1 VPFQYEWLDE
11 MFLEMTTFIFFVLTG
26 YKFRPA
32 ANNPYLELAHDS
44 EDEEMDTVVTDSG
57 LTEGAVKRGYKPKK
71 KTLKEIVLFDPN
83 EEETDDDEEVLL
95 EKRREASHDL
105 D

>member
-1 VPFQYEWLDE
+1 
-11 MFLEMTTFIFFVLTG
+11 MFLKFYLILNYHMQSFRMT
-26 YKFRPA
+26 
-32 ANNPYLELAHDS
+32 E
-44 EDEEMDTVVTDSG
+44 SG
-57 LTEGAVKRGYKPKK
+57 LTEGAVKRGFKKK

>member
-1 VPFQYEWLDE
+1 
-11 MFLEMTTFIFFVLTG
+11 MAFLENCAVWNINFHD
-26 YKFRPA
+26 FR
-32 ANNPYLELAHDS
+32 
-44 EDEEMDTVVTDSG
+44 
-57 LTEGAVKRGYKPKK
+57 LTETGEGPIKRGYKKK

-105 D
+105 DWKNIMCLNIK